1 MWALLSTRLR
11 TWLLLAVAVP
21 LAGTL
26 AGVIARRLERRNGST
41 KVSRALFSAS
51 DLAAR
56 RGRSGRNGRP
66 DGPTGGQ
73 GPVDAK
79 ASGRSGR

>member
-21 LAGTL
+21 LAGAL
-26 AGVIARRLERRNGST
+26 ARAVARRLEQRNGPT
-41 KVSRALFSAS
+41 RLSRALYSAG

-56 RGRSGRNGRP
+56 RKRTGDREGSSAPGGRDR
-66 DGPTGGQ
+66 
-73 GPVDAK
+73 
-79 ASGRSGR
+79 

>member
-21 LAGTL
+21 LAGAL
-26 AGVIARRLERRNGST
+26 ARFVAGRLERRNGST
-41 KVSRALFSAS
+41 RVSRALYSAS

-56 RGRSGRNGRP
+56 RGKGRRGSSAKGRP
-66 DGPTGGQ
+66 DPQAVGSQRRPS
-73 GPVDAK
+73 A
-79 ASGRSGR
+79 

>member
-21 LAGTL
+21 LAGAL
-26 AGVIARRLERRNGST
+26 ARFLARRLERRNGST
-41 KVSRALFSAS
+41 RVTRALYSVG

-56 RGRSGRNGRP
+56 RGK
-66 DGPTGGQ
+66 GGQ
-73 GPVDAK
+73 KNSAGSVGK
-79 ASGRSGR
+79 